1 MAGSVAD
8 IAIKVIANANG
19 VGPGLDKA
27 ERELLKFDEAAR
39 RIAASPSGG
48 LSILSK
54 SLVGIGA
61 GLSAAAVGNSI
72 VKTIGSLDD
81 LGDLADALGDNVENI
96 SRLHFAATQL
106 GSSAEAVDK
115 TMAKMVKAIG
125 EVGIG
130 GDETRKAIEGIG
142 LSTETLKSQSPSKT
156 FTDIVDAIGKL
167 PTVYD
172 RAGVAGKIFGKGAI
186 EILSILKA
194 GSGQIKEM
202 SDRLDELHGT
212 VTTTQAQLGGDL
224 QNTLQE
230 TSAAWQGLKN
240 DTVAAFGP
248 AFKVMMKAAS
258 AEIEGLWFA
267 SKLLQ
272 QAFSRKDVFGIY
284 DAANKKPADTSV
296 AEAENAIA
304 KLEEEEKKQQ
314 KLQELT
320 ARVLNEIKTAEQI
333 FDEKNDAAWEL
344 FEAGKISYGQYWTAF
359 QKYLGEL
366 DRAVEARNE
375 VLDRIEEVG
384 RLDITMNEKQKD
396 AYNRMTPKGQIEAQ
410 NKLNDTKDR
419 AALIETK
426 RYGDAEVAAKRQAD
440 RITAENMTP
449 LERYQEQ
456 VDVINKSFDEGRIS
470 AETFARAMQKAWDE
484 LNGPDTPGYS
494 NLSVTGGDMP
504 GMFSPDP
511 AYDRFMQYN
520 TLRGGYVGN
529 LAPNIPS
536 FTPPEWG
543 SRQAGPSAYGDAGY
557 GMDTNNELLN
567 TIARNT
573 RDQGVYA

>member
-284 DAANKKPADTSV
+284 DTPSKKPIDTSR
-296 AEAENAIA
+296 ADAENAIA
-304 KLEEEEKKQQ
+304 KLEEEEQKQKK
-314 KLQELT
+314 LDDLT
-320 ARVLNEIKTAEQI
+320 RKVLDEIKTAEQV
-333 FDEKNDAAWEL
+333 FTEKNDAAWEL
-344 FEAGKISYGQYWTAF
+344 FEAGKISYGEYWDAF

-366 DRAVEARNE
+366 DKAVEARNDA
-375 VLDRIEEVG
+375 LDRIEELS
-384 RLDITMNEKQKD
+384 RLDVKMNEGQTN
-396 AYNRMTPKGQIEAQ
+396 AFNRLTPKGQIESQ
-410 NKLNDTKDR
+410 KKLDETQKR
-419 AALIETK
+419 VGLIET
-426 RYGDAEVAAKRQAD
+426 E
-440 RITAENMTP
+440 I
-449 LERYQEQ
+449 
-456 VDVINKSFDEGRIS
+456 GR
-470 AETFARAMQKAWDE
+470 AH
-484 LNGPDTPGYS
+484 
-494 NLSVTGGDMP
+494 V
-504 GMFSPDP
+504 
-511 AYDRFMQYN
+511 
-520 TLRGGYVGN
+520 
-529 LAPNIPS
+529 
-536 FTPPEWG
+536 
-543 SRQAGPSAYGDAGY
+543 
-557 GMDTNNELLN
+557 
-567 TIARNT
+567 
-573 RDQGVYA
+573 